1 MAKPLNER
9 IASARSTDRVNIT
22 DLEALIAEVA
32 AERDRFAGIVNQ
44 ATADSIRFELSEED
58 RDEAAKTADR
68 AKRNSLAMS
77 AALDELS
84 AKLTAKRASDEH
96 QAQVEARASAI
107 AERDALA
114 ERLRAEWPIMEAT
127 MVELLFAIKANE
139 QRMQDLRIFE
149 PNAEAV
155 ARNVP
160 GNFSVG
166 SINIRRLTDAKLPSF
181 FEHNDF
187 AWPKPQRF
195 NPNLHMEQHQ
205 RNLQA
210 MRDEDARW
218 QRYLVTPPQ
227 GNRDAIP
234 LRMRN
239 GPDSVRDIPVIGRM
253 TEEGV
258 SAAQERGCEV
268 KPVAA
273 NVSIGLP
280 SGAAFL
286 S

>member
-9 IASARSTDRVNIT
+9 IASARATDRVTIT
-22 DLEALIAEVA
+22 DLEALIAEA
-32 AERDRFAGIVNQ
+32 TAERDRFVSTLNQ

-58 RDEAAKTADR
+58 RDEAAKTAER

-84 AKLTAKRASDEH
+84 AKLAAKRESEQQGALKAAKVAAVAERD
-96 QAQVEARASAI
+96 AI
-107 AERDALA
+107 AERI
-114 ERLRAEWPIMEAT
+114 RTEWPVIEAT
-127 MVELLFAIKANE
+127 FVELLSAVKANE
-139 QRMQDLRIFE
+139 ERMKGLQVYE
-149 PNAEAV
+149 ANAEAV
-155 ARNVP
+155 ARGVP
-160 GNFSVG
+160 GNFSIG
-166 SINIRRLTDAKLPSF
+166 SLNIRRLTDAKLPSF
-181 FEHNDF
+181 ADHNDF

-210 MRDEDARW
+210 MREEDARW
-218 QRYLVTPPQ
+218 QRYLVTPPE

-234 LRMRN
+234 LKMRN
-239 GPDSVRDIPVIGRM
+239 GPNSVRATPVIGRM

-258 SAAQERGCEV
+258 EAARKLGCEV
-268 KPVAA
+268 KPVAS

-280 SGAAFL
+280 SAAFI
-286 S
+286 